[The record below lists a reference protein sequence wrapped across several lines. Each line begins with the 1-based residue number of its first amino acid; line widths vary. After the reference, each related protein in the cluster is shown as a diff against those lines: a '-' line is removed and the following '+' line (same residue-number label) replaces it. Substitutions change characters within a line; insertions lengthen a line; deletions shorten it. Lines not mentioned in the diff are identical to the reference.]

1 LEVRP
6 YHVSQRRFTLAR
18 GWLLSGYFR
27 VAAANLVAIPL
38 AAIAQQGI
46 EAEAGLCL
54 RFGV

>member
-38 AAIAQQGI
+38 AAIAQQSI